1 MAETGT
7 LPLFVLPMVL
17 VPGEIQSLRI
27 FEPRYRQMLD
37 DCLLDDKPF
46 GMIMTDPLAFHNGWN
61 GPRTFGCEA
70 EIISHETKGSNHFIE
85 FVGRRRFKID
95 RVIEPALPPFED
107 ESMADLIT
115 EIGILPD
122 LETILERIPENSE
135 HSKLYLSADVTFLDD
150 EQELTEF
157 QQTELRSTL
166 NAILGKIGGIL
177 QIEKDTLEDWIED
190 RTATVIDESSSSMFA
205 VAALTISD
213 PEYKYQLLSCSELKD
228 VFLQLTRFLAEI
240 DV

>member
-1 MAETGT
+1 MSETGT

-37 DCLLDDKPF
+37 DCLLDGKPF

-85 FVGRRRFKID
+85 FVGRRRFNID

-122 LETILERIPENSE
+122 LETILERIPEDSE

-166 NAILGKIGGIL
+166 NDILGKIGGIL

-213 PEYKYQLLSCSELKD
+213 PENKYQLLSCSELKE
-228 VFLQLTRFLAEI
+228 VFLKLTRFLAEM

>member
-1 MAETGT
+1 MSETVT

-37 DCLLDDKPF
+37 DCLLNDKPF
-46 GMIMTDPLAFHNGWN
+46 GMIMTDPLTFCNGWN
-61 GPRTFGCEA
+61 GPRAFGCEA

-85 FVGRRRFKID
+85 IVGRRRFKID
-95 RVIEPALPPFED
+95 QLIEPALPPFED

-122 LETILERIPENSE
+122 LETILQRIPEDSE

-177 QIEKDTLEDWIED
+177 QIEKDALEDWIED
-190 RTATVIDESSSSMFA
+190 RTATVIDKSSSSMFA

-228 VFLQLTRFLAEI
+228 VFLQLTRFLSEM

>member
-1 MAETGT
+1 MSETGT

-46 GMIMTDPLAFHNGWN
+46 GMIMTDPLEFHNGWN
-61 GPRTFGCEA
+61 GPRAFGCEA

-85 FVGRRRFKID
+85 IVGRRRFKID
-95 RVIEPALPPFED
+95 QLIEPALPPFED

-122 LETILERIPENSE
+122 LETILERIPEDSE
-135 HSKLYLSADVTFLDD
+135 HSKLYFSADVTFLDD

-166 NAILGKIGGIL
+166 NGILGKIGGIL

-213 PEYKYQLLSCSELKD
+213 PEYKYQLLSCLELKD

>member
-1 MAETGT
+1 MSETGN

-17 VPGEIQSLRI
+17 IPGEIQSLRI

-46 GMIMTDPLAFHNGWN
+46 GMIMTDPLVFHNGWN
-61 GPRTFGCEA
+61 GPRAFGCEA

-95 RVIEPALPPFED
+95 RVIDPALPPFED
-107 ESMADLIT
+107 ESMADLIP
-115 EIGILPD
+115 EIGILPN
-122 LETILERIPENSE
+122 LETILERIPEDSE

-150 EQELTEF
+150 DQELTEF
-157 QQTELRSTL
+157 QQTELRNTL

-190 RTATVIDESSSSMFA
+190 RTSTVIDESASSMFA

-228 VFLQLTRFLAEI
+228 VFLQLTRFLAEM

>member
-1 MAETGT
+1 
-7 LPLFVLPMVL
+7 
-17 VPGEIQSLRI
+17 
-27 FEPRYRQMLD
+27 
-37 DCLLDDKPF
+37 
-46 GMIMTDPLAFHNGWN
+46 
-61 GPRTFGCEA
+61 
-70 EIISHETKGSNHFIE
+70 
-85 FVGRRRFKID
+85 
-95 RVIEPALPPFED
+95 
-107 ESMADLIT
+107 MADLIT

-122 LETILERIPENSE
+122 LETILERIPEDSE

-228 VFLQLTRFLAEI
+228 VFLQLTRFLAEM

>member
-1 MAETGT
+1 MSETGT

-37 DCLLDDKPF
+37 DCLLDNKPF

-61 GPRTFGCEA
+61 GPRAFGCEA

-95 RVIEPALPPFED
+95 RVIDPALPPFED
-107 ESMADLIT
+107 ESMADLIP
-115 EIGILPD
+115 EIGILPN
-122 LETILERIPENSE
+122 LETILERIPEDSE

-150 EQELTEF
+150 DQELTEF
-157 QQTELRSTL
+157 QQTELRNTL

-190 RTATVIDESSSSMFA
+190 RTSTVIDESSSSMFA

-228 VFLQLTRFLAEI
+228 VFLQLTRFLAEM

>member
-1 MAETGT
+1 MSETGT

-61 GPRTFGCEA
+61 GPRAFGCEA

-122 LETILERIPENSE
+122 LETILERIPEDSE

-213 PEYKYQLLSCSELKD
+213 PEYKYQLLSCSELKE
-228 VFLQLTRFLAEI
+228 VFLKLTRFLAEM

>member
-37 DCLLDDKPF
+37 DCLLDNKPF

-61 GPRTFGCEA
+61 GPRAFGCEA

-85 FVGRRRFKID
+85 FIGRRRFKID
-95 RVIEPALPPFED
+95 RVIDPALPPFED

-122 LETILERIPENSE
+122 LETIFERIPEDSE

-157 QQTELRSTL
+157 QQTELRSSL

>member
-1 MAETGT
+1 MSETVT

-17 VPGEIQSLRI
+17 LPGEIQSLRI

-46 GMIMTDPLAFHNGWN
+46 GMIMTDPLVFHNGWN
-61 GPRTFGCEA
+61 GPRAFGCEA

-85 FVGRRRFKID
+85 IVGRRRFEID
-95 RVIEPALPPFED
+95 RLIEPALPPFED

-122 LETILERIPENSE
+122 LETILERIPEDSE

-150 EQELTEF
+150 EQVLTEF

-166 NAILGKIGGIL
+166 NDILGKIGGIL

>member
-1 MAETGT
+1 M
-7 LPLFVLPMVL
+7 PLFVLPIVL

-122 LETILERIPENSE
+122 LETILERIPEDSE

-150 EQELTEF
+150 EQVLTEF

-166 NAILGKIGGIL
+166 NGILGKIGGIL

-213 PEYKYQLLSCSELKD
+213 PENKYQLLSCSELKE
-228 VFLQLTRFLAEI
+228 VFLKLTRFLAEM

>member
-1 MAETGT
+1 MSETVT

-46 GMIMTDPLAFHNGWN
+46 GMIMTDPLTFCNGWN
-61 GPRTFGCEA
+61 GPRAFGCEA

-85 FVGRRRFKID
+85 IVGRRRFKID

-122 LETILERIPENSE
+122 LETILERIPEDSE

-166 NAILGKIGGIL
+166 NDILGKIGGIL
-177 QIEKDTLEDWIED
+177 QIEKDTLEDWIKD

>member
-1 MAETGT
+1 MPETGT

-61 GPRTFGCEA
+61 GPRAFGCEA

-85 FVGRRRFKID
+85 FIGRRRFKIN

-122 LETILERIPENSE
+122 LETILERIPEDSE

-190 RTATVIDESSSSMFA
+190 RTATVIDERSSSMFA

-228 VFLQLTRFLAEI
+228 VFLQLTRFLAEM